1 MDLIT
6 AISFIAGLVLLVI
19 GADLLVRGA
28 SRLATLLGIPPLVV
42 GLTVVAFGTCA
53 PELAVSIQASLDG
66 RGAMALGNVVG
77 SNILNVLLIL
87 GLSATVAPLVVST
100 QLVRTDVPVMIGA
113 SLLVLLLGFDG
124 TISLLD
130 GLLLVAGTIGYA
142 VFLIR
147 NNRKQTTTDHA
158 VKTPAAP
165 VSSGRPLRQSLRN
178 GLQNGGLILGGIVL
192 LVLGSS
198 WLVSGATALARML
211 GLSELVIGLTV
222 IAAGTGL
229 PEIATSALASWRGQP
244 DIAVGNVVGSN
255 ILNILL
261 VLGLTSV
268 VAPDGIPV
276 PATAVRFDILVMLAT
291 AVACLPIF
299 FTDGLISRW
308 EGALFLAYYIAY
320 TAYLVLNSAQHAALP
335 AFSTI
340 MLILVIP
347 LTGVTL
353 IVLTWQAVQ
362 RRRGQALG
370 SSCIS

>member
-6 AISFIAGLVLLVI
+6 AIFFVAGLVLLVV

-53 PELAVSIQASLDG
+53 PELAVSLQASLDG
-66 RGAMALGNVVG
+66 RGDMAPGNVVG

-87 GLSATVAPLVVST
+87 GFSATIAPLVVST

-124 TISLLD
+124 TISRLN
-130 GLLLVAGTIGYA
+130 GLLLVVGAISYA

-147 NNRKQTTTDHA
+147 NSRKQTTPDHA
-158 VKTPAAP
+158 VQAP
-165 VSSGRPLRQSLRN
+165 VASVSSGPPLRQSLRN

-192 LVLGSS
+192 LVLGSH

-211 GLSELVIGLTV
+211 GLSELVI
-222 IAAGTGL
+222 AAGTGL
-229 PEIATSALASWRGQP
+229 PEVATSVIASWRGQP

-261 VLGLTSV
+261 VLGLTSI

-276 PATAVRFDILVMLAT
+276 AATAVRFDIPIMLA
-291 AVACLPIF
+291 AALHACLF
-299 FTDGLISRW
+299 S
-308 EGALFLAYYIAY
+308 
-320 TAYLVLNSAQHAALP
+320 LP
-335 AFSTI
+335 
-340 MLILVIP
+340 
-347 LTGVTL
+347 TG
-353 IVLTWQAVQ
+353 
-362 RRRGQALG
+362 
-370 SSCIS
+370 

>member
-6 AISFIAGLVLLVI
+6 AIFFVAGLVLLVI

-53 PELAVSIQASLDG
+53 PELAVSLQASLDG
-66 RGAMALGNVVG
+66 RGDMAPGNVVG

-87 GLSATVAPLVVST
+87 GFSATIAPLVVST

-124 TISLLD
+124 TISRLN
-130 GLLLVAGTIGYA
+130 GLLLVVGAISYA

-147 NNRKQTTTDHA
+147 NSRKQTTPDHA
-158 VKTPAAP
+158 VQAP
-165 VSSGRPLRQSLRN
+165 VASVSSGPPLRQSLRN

-192 LVLGSS
+192 LVLGSH

-229 PEIATSALASWRGQP
+229 PEVATSVIASWRGQP

-261 VLGLTSV
+261 VLGLTSI

-276 PATAVRFDILVMLAT
+276 AATAVRFDIPIMLAA
-291 AVACLPIF
+291 AVACLPIL
-299 FTDGLISRW
+299 FTDGIISRW

-335 AFSTI
+335 VFSMI
-340 MLILVIP
+340 MLTLVIP

-353 IVLTWQAVQ
+353 VVMTWQAMQ
-362 RRRGQALG
+362 RRREQELG
-370 SSCIS
+370 